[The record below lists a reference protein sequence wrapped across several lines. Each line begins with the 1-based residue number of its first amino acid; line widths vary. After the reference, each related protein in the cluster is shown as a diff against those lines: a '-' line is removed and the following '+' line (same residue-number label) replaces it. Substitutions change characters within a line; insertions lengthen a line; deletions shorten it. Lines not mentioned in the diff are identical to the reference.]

1 MPRGERPLD
10 AGDGPLLRFAARL
23 RELRHKAGSPAYR
36 QMAERAHYSVS
47 TLSEAAAGRRLPTLA
62 VTLAY
67 VCACDGDPLEWERIW
82 RETAAETDVP
92 EQSPVGPGQ
101 RAPYAGL
108 AAFRTQDAEWFFGRE
123 RLVDQ
128 VLQRLREQ
136 RFVMVI
142 GASGSGKS
150 SLLRAGLVPALEQRT
165 VVFTPGPR
173 PLEECAI
180 HIAALAG
187 GTPGRWYEELS
198 ADPANLHRALR
209 QTLAAEPPESEVVLV
224 VDQFEE
230 TFTQGAAEDAAFIR
244 ALVTAARA
252 PNSRCRVVL
261 GVRADFYAHC
271 TRHSDLVEVLRD
283 AQVPVGP
290 MSLEELRCAIV
301 QPAVRSG
308 LTVEGA
314 LLATLTAQAQ
324 GRPGVLPLLSHALLE
339 TWRRRRGNALTL
351 DGFRATGGLEG
362 ALARTAETFYDGLTT
377 AQRNVVRQ
385 VFTRLTALGE
395 GTEDTRRR
403 MTTTELD
410 PTPDVRVVL
419 DRAAAARLLLLD
431 QDRIE
436 LAHEALIRCWPRL
449 HQWLTQDREA
459 LRIQRRLTEATD
471 LWESLGRDPGA
482 LYRGA
487 TLTMAHNAALSP
499 SRREQAFL
507 RASVEAAAIEAAR
520 GQRRTRRTRQLATLL
535 AVLLVAAVGAVA
547 VAVRAQEQLTRQR
560 DTALARESSDQAVAL
575 RTTRPAL
582 AAQLSLA
589 ALRLVPGAAE
599 QDGLMSAMSVAL
611 PNSPGRAGH
620 TQAVSSV
627 AFRPDGGWVAT
638 GSFDHT
644 VRLWDLGD
652 SLHPV
657 PVPAVLHHPDI
668 VTGVAFSPDGRFLA
682 TAGRDRTVRLWDV
695 ADVRRPVLVRT
706 LAGHRDIVFSV
717 AFSPDGRMLASG
729 SYDHTVRLWNVADP
743 SRARLLSALTGHR
756 LNVKPVAFS
765 PDGRLL
771 ASGSDDHTVRLWDVT
786 DGRHPRPLGVL
797 AGHRDFVDAVAISP
811 DGRTLAS
818 GSDDRTI
825 RLWNVADPRHPA
837 GLKTLTGHAD
847 VVTSVAFSPDGR
859 LLLSGSNDRTARLWD
874 VTDPR
879 RAHPRHV
886 LTGHLGAVDAVAFSP
901 DGRLL
906 FTGSAD
912 HTAQL
917 WQPDV
922 AHAAALAC
930 SVRAHPTIT
939 EKQWRT
945 YLPGVAYRPPCGHG

>member
-1 MPRGERPLD
+1 M
-10 AGDGPLLRFAARL
+10 
-23 RELRHKAGSPAYR
+23 
-36 QMAERAHYSVS
+36 
-47 TLSEAAAGRRLPTLA
+47 
-62 VTLAY
+62 TLAY
-67 VCACDGDPLEWERIW
+67 VCACGGDPLEWERIW
-82 RETAAETDVP
+82 QETAADMDVP
-92 EQSPVGPGQ
+92 RQPAVEPGQ

-123 RLVDQ
+123 RLVAQ
-128 VLQRLREQ
+128 VLRRLREQ
-136 RFVMVI
+136 RFVVVI

-150 SLLRAGLVPALEQRT
+150 SLLRAGLVPALRQRT

-173 PLEECAI
+173 PVEECAI
-180 HIAALAG
+180 HIAAIAG
-187 GTPGRWYEELS
+187 GTPGRWYEELR

-209 QTLAAEPPESEVVLV
+209 QALAAEPPENDIVLV

-230 TFTQGAAEDAAFIR
+230 TFTQGTAEDAAFIS

-261 GVRADFYAHC
+261 AVRADFYAHC
-271 TRHSDLVEVLRD
+271 VRHPDLARALHD

-290 MSLEELRCAIV
+290 MSLDELRSAIV

-314 LLATLTAQAQ
+314 LLATLTAQAH

-362 ALARTAETFYDGLTT
+362 ALARTAETFYEGLTT
-377 AQRNVVRQ
+377 AQRDVARQ

-403 MTTTELD
+403 MTRAELD
-410 PTPDVRVVL
+410 DTPDVRVVL
-419 DRAAAARLLLLD
+419 ERAAAARLLLLD

-436 LAHEALIRCWPRL
+436 LTHEALIRCWPRL
-449 HQWLTQDREA
+449 HQWLTRDREA
-459 LRIQRRLTEATD
+459 LRIQRRLTEAAD
-471 LWESLGRDPGA
+471 LWESLDRDAGA

-487 TLTMAHNAALSP
+487 ALSMARNAPLCP
-499 SRREQAFL
+499 SRRERAFL
-507 RASVEAAAIEAAR
+507 QASVEAAAVEAAR
-520 GQRRTRRTRQLATLL
+520 GQRRSRRMRQLAALL
-535 AVLLVAAVGAVA
+535 AVLLVAAVGAVG
-547 VAVRAQEQLTRQR
+547 VAVRAQQQLTRQR
-560 DTALARESSDQAVAL
+560 DMALAQESSAQAVAL
-575 RTTRPAL
+575 RAARPAL

-589 ALRLVPGAAE
+589 ALRLVPGAAQ
-599 QDGLMSAMSVAL
+599 QDALMSTMAVAL
-611 PNSPGRAGH
+611 PNGGGQQGH
-620 TQAVSSV
+620 TQAISSV
-627 AFRPDGGWVAT
+627 AFGPNGRWVAT

-644 VRLWDLGD
+644 VRLWNITDPLR
-652 SLHPV
+652 PV
-657 PVPAVLHHPDI
+657 PGPGVMHSPD
-668 VTGVAFSPDGRFLA
+668 VATGVAFSPDGRLVA

-695 ADVRRPVLVRT
+695 GDRRRPVLVRT
-706 LAGHRDIVFSV
+706 LTGHRDIVFSV
-717 AFSPDGRMLASG
+717 AFSPDGRLLASG
-729 SYDHTVRLWNVADP
+729 SYDHTVRLWNVTEP

-771 ASGSDDHTVRLWDVT
+771 ASGSDDRTVRLWDVT
-786 DGRHPRPLGVL
+786 DGRRPRPLGVL
-797 AGHRDFVDAVAISP
+797 TGHRDFVDAVAISP

-825 RLWNVADPRHPA
+825 RLWNITDPRHPVS
-837 GLKTLTGHAD
+837 LKTLTGHAD

-859 LLLSGSNDRTARLWD
+859 LLLSGSNDRTSRLWD

-879 RAHPRHV
+879 TPRARHV
-886 LTGHLGAVDAVAFSP
+886 LTGHLGAVNAVAFSP
-901 DGRLL
+901 DERLL
-906 FTGSAD
+906 LTGSAD

-917 WQPDV
+917 WRPDV
-922 AHAAALAC
+922 ADAAALAC
-930 SVRAHPTIT
+930 SSRAHPTIT

-945 YLPGVAYRPPCGHG
+945 YLPGVAYQPPCEHG